1 MKKMIFLFLLLSI
14 RVFSQEK
21 EVWIQK
27 PMEAWPQ
34 IAMINEVWYGNGERY
49 VHPSFEYVGTGFL
62 IDTGEDTLAVT
73 AKHVLWVAKTLT
85 LNRVDINDVLQKWLM
100 HPKGNPKD
108 SVIIDQLINTDTTEI
123 LQGENATIAQ
133 RDWLVFSTKYVSS
146 NIQPLKI
153 RYTPVIEGEK
163 IYYFGCPYDDEQ
175 CVIEEAKVLEVKGN
189 RIIFSKPPF
198 ANVGGASG
206 SPIVDAQGYLIGIL
220 GGSSVNV
227 ENGEPALYGITTHYL
242 KKVLN
247 QEQPLNVPLI
257 PVGDVLM
264 PIILKEGVESGI
276 KAYHALTA
284 DESNYFIYNF
294 SAEELNALG
303 KYLLQS
309 HKIAQAIRVLQ
320 LSVNELPWLAPT
332 HNLLGQAY
340 GEKGEKQRA
349 VQSYERALALWP
361 ENEEAKKALE
371 ELKR

>member
-1 MKKMIFLFLLLSI
+1 MIFLFLLLSF

-34 IAMINEVWYGNGERY
+34 IAMINEVWYKNGERY
-49 VHPSFEYVGTGFL
+49 VHPSFAYAATGFL

-73 AKHVLWVAKTLT
+73 VKHVLWVAKTST
-85 LNRVDINDVLQKWLM
+85 LNRVDINDALQKWMM
-100 HPKGNPKD
+100 HPKGNLKD

-133 RDWLVFSTKYVSS
+133 RDWLVFSTKYVSP

-153 RYTPVIEGEK
+153 RYTPVNEGEK
-163 IYYFGCPYDDEQ
+163 IYFFGCPYDDER
-175 CVIEEAKVLEVKGN
+175 CVTKEAKVLEVKGN
-189 RIIFSKPPF
+189 RIVFSKSPL

-206 SPIVDAQGYLIGIL
+206 SPIVDVNGYLIGIL
-220 GGSSVNV
+220 SGSSVNSV
-227 ENGEPALYGITTHYL
+227 NGEPALYGITTHYL

-257 PVGDVLM
+257 PIGDVLM

-276 KAYHALTA
+276 KAYRALTA
-284 DESNYFIYNF
+284 DENNYFVYDF

-303 KYLLQS
+303 KDLLQS
-309 HKIAQAIRVLQ
+309 QKIEQAIRILQ
-320 LSVNELPWLAPT
+320 LSVDELPWLAPT

-340 GEKGEKQRA
+340 GENGEKQRA
-349 VQSYERALALWP
+349 IQSYERALALWP
-361 ENEEAKKALE
+361 ENDEAKKALE
-371 ELKR
+371 KLKH